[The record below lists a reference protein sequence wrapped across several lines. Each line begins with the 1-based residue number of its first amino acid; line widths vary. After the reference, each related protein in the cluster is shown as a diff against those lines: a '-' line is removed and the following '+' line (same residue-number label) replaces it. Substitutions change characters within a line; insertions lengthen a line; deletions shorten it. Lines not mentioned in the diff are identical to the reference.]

1 ISPPGHRRVAAALA
15 RQRLAYRRQEA
26 GQESGFVGTVGASG
40 RATSGKLALGARACR
55 TRRERNRGRCRARA
69 GQEIPAG
76 ARFLSR
82 QIVLDTET
90 TGLEAGRGHRIIE
103 IGCVELI
110 ERRPTGRTFH
120 RYLNPGRA
128 IDPGAMAVHGIRD
141 EFLLDKP
148 RFAEVAQEWLEFIRG
163 AELLIHNAAFDVGF
177 LDVELSLAG
186 HGRVVDHARV
196 VDTLALAREKY
207 PGQKNTLDALCRR
220 LDVDNTHRELHGA
233 LLDARLLA
241 EVWLAM
247 TAGQSA
253 LGFAQ
258 DTETAAV
265 VLTAP
270 LA

>member
-1 ISPPGHRRVAAALA
+1 M
-15 RQRLAYRRQEA
+15 
-26 GQESGFVGTVGASG
+26 
-40 RATSGKLALGARACR
+40 
-55 TRRERNRGRCRARA
+55 
-69 GQEIPAG
+69 
-76 ARFLSR
+76 R

-103 IGCVELI
+103 IGCVELV

-120 RYLNPGRA
+120 RYVNPERP
-128 IDPGAMAVHGIRD
+128 IDPGAVAVHGIRD

-148 RFAEVAQEWLEFIRG
+148 RFAEIVHEWLEFVRG

-177 LDVELSLAG
+177 LDAELALCG
-186 HGRVVDHARV
+186 PQHGRVSDHATV
-196 VDTLALAREKY
+196 VDTLAMAREKY
-207 PGQKNTLDALCRR
+207 PGQKNTLDALCKR
-220 LDVDNTHRELHGA
+220 LGVDNTHRELHGA

-258 DTETAAV
+258 ETPATTIASA
-265 VLTAP
+265 AP
-270 LA
+270 LAVPVRLRVLRADVAAEEAHAARIAALNKACKAGSLWKRLEAEAEPELAEA

>member
-1 ISPPGHRRVAAALA
+1 M
-15 RQRLAYRRQEA
+15 
-26 GQESGFVGTVGASG
+26 
-40 RATSGKLALGARACR
+40 
-55 TRRERNRGRCRARA
+55 
-69 GQEIPAG
+69 
-76 ARFLSR
+76 R

-120 RYLNPGRA
+120 RYLNPERA

-177 LDVELSLAG
+177 LDAELALAG
-186 HGRVVDHARV
+186 HGRVADHARV

-207 PGQKNTLDALCRR
+207 PGQKNTLDALCKR
-220 LDVDNTHRELHGA
+220 LEVDNTHRELHGA

-247 TAGQSA
+247 TTGQSA

-258 DTETAAV
+258 EAEAAPIVLGTSFAVPLELRVVRAGAAAEAAHAERLLALGKACKSGSLWARLEEVQPATELEPA
-265 VLTAP
+265 
-270 LA
+270 

>member
-1 ISPPGHRRVAAALA
+1 M
-15 RQRLAYRRQEA
+15 
-26 GQESGFVGTVGASG
+26 
-40 RATSGKLALGARACR
+40 
-55 TRRERNRGRCRARA
+55 
-69 GQEIPAG
+69 
-76 ARFLSR
+76 SR

-110 ERRPTGRTFH
+110 ERRPSGRHFH
-120 RYLNPGRA
+120 RYLNPGRT
-128 IDPGAMAVHGIRD
+128 IDPGAIAVHGIRD

-148 RFAEVAQEWLEFIRG
+148 RFAEVVHEWLEFIRG

-177 LDVELSLAG
+177 LDAELALAG
-186 HGRVVDHARV
+186 AQHGRVADHATV
-196 VDTLALAREKY
+196 VDTLAMARGKY

-220 LDVDNTHRELHGA
+220 LGVDNTHRELHGA

-247 TAGQSA
+247 TAGQGA

-258 DTETAAV
+258 EATHAAV
-265 VLTAP
+265 VPTTPVAMPMQLRVQRADAAAEMAHAARLGMLDKACKSGSVWARLETEADVTTGVELEP
-270 LA
+270 A

>member
-1 ISPPGHRRVAAALA
+1 M
-15 RQRLAYRRQEA
+15 
-26 GQESGFVGTVGASG
+26 
-40 RATSGKLALGARACR
+40 
-55 TRRERNRGRCRARA
+55 
-69 GQEIPAG
+69 
-76 ARFLSR
+76 R

-120 RYLNPGRA
+120 RYVNPERP
-128 IDPGAMAVHGIRD
+128 IDPGAIAVHGIRD

-148 RFAEVAQEWLEFIRG
+148 RFGEIVHEWLEFIRD

-177 LDVELSLAG
+177 LDAELALAG
-186 HGRVVDHARV
+186 PQHGRVSDHASV
-196 VDTLALAREKY
+196 VDTLAMAREKY
-207 PGQKNTLDALCRR
+207 PGQKNTLDALCKR
-220 LDVDNTHRELHGA
+220 LGVDNTHRELHGA

-253 LGFAQ
+253 LGFGQEAPAASVALARPAAIPVALRVLRA
-258 DTETAAV
+258 DAAAEAAHAARLAALDKACKAGNLWSRLEAESESKSEAAV
-265 VLTAP
+265 EEIA
-270 LA
+270 

>member
-1 ISPPGHRRVAAALA
+1 M
-15 RQRLAYRRQEA
+15 
-26 GQESGFVGTVGASG
+26 
-40 RATSGKLALGARACR
+40 
-55 TRRERNRGRCRARA
+55 
-69 GQEIPAG
+69 
-76 ARFLSR
+76 SR

-110 ERRPTGRTFH
+110 ERRPSGRHFH

-128 IDPGAMAVHGIRD
+128 IDPGAIAVHGIRD

-148 RFAEVAQEWLEFIRG
+148 RFAEVVHEWLEFIRG

-177 LDVELSLAG
+177 LDAELALAG
-186 HGRVVDHARV
+186 AQHGRVADHASV
-196 VDTLALAREKY
+196 VDTLAMARGKY

-220 LDVDNTHRELHGA
+220 LGVDNTHRELHGA

-247 TAGQSA
+247 TAGQGA

-258 DTETAAV
+258 EATSAAV
-265 VLTAP
+265 ALATP
-270 LA
+270 LAMPMKLRVQRADAAAGIAHAARLAALDKACKSGSLWAQLENEADLAAEAELEPA

>member
-1 ISPPGHRRVAAALA
+1 
-15 RQRLAYRRQEA
+15 
-26 GQESGFVGTVGASG
+26 
-40 RATSGKLALGARACR
+40 
-55 TRRERNRGRCRARA
+55 
-69 GQEIPAG
+69 
-76 ARFLSR
+76 LSR

-258 DTETAAV
+258 ETQAAPV
-265 VLTAP
+265 VLDTSLAVP
-270 LA
+270 LELRVLRADAVAEAAHAERLLALGKACKSGSMWARLDEEPATELEPA

>member
-1 ISPPGHRRVAAALA
+1 MSV
-15 RQRLAYRRQEA
+15 RQ
-26 GQESGFVGTVGASG
+26 V
-40 RATSGKLALGARACR
+40 
-55 TRRERNRGRCRARA
+55 
-69 GQEIPAG
+69 
-76 ARFLSR
+76 
-82 QIVLDTET
+82 VLDTET

-120 RYLNPGRA
+120 RYLNPERA

-148 RFAEVAQEWLEFIRG
+148 RFAEVAQEWLEFIRD

-177 LDVELSLAG
+177 LDAELAFTA
-186 HGRVVDHARV
+186 HGRVADHARV
-196 VDTLALAREKY
+196 VDTLAMAREKY
-207 PGQKNTLDALCRR
+207 PGQKNTLDALCKR

-270 LA
+270 LAIPLKLRVLRADTAAEAAHAERLAVLAKACKSGSLWSQLEAETEPATEAIAEEPA